1 MLVNATEPIFGIKA
15 PVDTFG
21 TYCSKVHLSI
31 IRAVVLSVSNMIRS
45 TSCVQSGRNRILV
58 HSPRNYTS
66 YRYPQ
71 PINDSI
77 VIAVKS
83 GLKDINSLVIINNGR
98 EKHLDYIGSINSRL
112 SYRNGRV
119 YWSELVPGLRWTH
132 QNYSIIKYY
141 E

>member
-1 MLVNATEPIFGIKA
+1 
-15 PVDTFG
+15 
-21 TYCSKVHLSI
+21 
-31 IRAVVLSVSNMIRS
+31 MIRS

-58 HSPRNYTS
+58 HSPRNIYHLQKRLIPP

-112 SYRNGRV
+112 SYQKR
-119 YWSELVPGLRWTH
+119 PGLLERTSTRTTLDTPELL
-132 QNYSIIKYY
+132 NYKVL
-141 E
+141 

>member
-1 MLVNATEPIFGIKA
+1 
-15 PVDTFG
+15 
-21 TYCSKVHLSI
+21 
-31 IRAVVLSVSNMIRS
+31 MIRS

-58 HSPRNYTS
+58 HSTPQYLSPAKETYTS

-141 E
+141 DLDRKHKTSLPTTLFIPGH

>member
-1 MLVNATEPIFGIKA
+1 
-15 PVDTFG
+15 
-21 TYCSKVHLSI
+21 
-31 IRAVVLSVSNMIRS
+31 MIRS

-58 HSPRNYTS
+58 HSPRNIYHLQKETYTS

-141 E
+141 DLDKKNIKTLTPPTTLFIPGH